1 MKQDIDKALQTL
13 RAGGIIVYPTD
24 TIWGIGCDA
33 TDAKAVEKIYKLKK
47 RTDSKAMI
55 MLVGSD
61 GQLQQFVKDV
71 PDVAWQLIDAAVNP
85 LTLIYDEPQ
94 GVAENLLAPNGSA
107 GFRVTSDPFCSELC
121 RRLRHP
127 IVSTSANIS
136 GQKAPKCFDDISEE
150 ILDGADYVV
159 EWRRE
164 EKSNSAPSNIIKIT
178 NSSVVTIIR

>member
-13 RAGGIIVYPTD
+13 RGGGIIVYPTD

-55 MLVGSD
+55 MLVGSK

-136 GQKAPKCFDDISEE
+136 GQKAPKCFDDITEE

-164 EKSNSAPSNIIKIT
+164 EKSNPAPSNIIKIT

>member
-47 RTDSKAMI
+47 RADSKAMI

-61 GQLQQFVKDV
+61 GQLRQFVKDV

-107 GFRVTSDPFCSELC
+107 GFRITSDPFCSELC

-164 EKSNSAPSNIIKIT
+164 EKSNPGPSNIIKIT

>member
-13 RAGGIIVYPTD
+13 RGGGIIVYPTD

-55 MLVGSD
+55 MLVGSE

-94 GVAENLLAPNGSA
+94 GG
-107 GFRVTSDPFCSELC
+107 
-121 RRLRHP
+121 
-127 IVSTSANIS
+127 
-136 GQKAPKCFDDISEE
+136 
-150 ILDGADYVV
+150 
-159 EWRRE
+159 
-164 EKSNSAPSNIIKIT
+164 
-178 NSSVVTIIR
+178 